1 MAVVTVNGSTVGAVG
16 VGGKQAVI
24 STRGSGQSGA
34 VTIQIDTTKVTSRGQ
49 VRQLVNELLATLIDV
64 LPNP

>member
-1 MAVVTVNGSTVGAVG
+1 MAIVTVNGSTVGGVG
-16 VGGKQAVI
+16 PGGKQATI
-24 STRGSGQSGA
+24 PSRGSGQSGA

-49 VRQLVNELLATLIDV
+49 VRQIINDLLPTLIDV

>member
-1 MAVVTVNGSTVGAVG
+1 MAIVTVNGSTVGAVG
-16 VGGKQAVI
+16 VGGKQAIV

-34 VTIQIDTTKVTSRGQ
+34 VTLQIDTTKVTSRGQ
-49 VRQLVNELLATLIDV
+49 VRQIVADMLSTLIDV